1 MTVIWVVLA
10 ALLPAAFGGATLALL
25 SARPRGPADWIW
37 LGAAGW
43 LLAILA
49 LGAGLPLLPIAPSA
63 AFAWLAPVLLVL
75 ATLLSVLARWRWT
88 GAIAAEADP
97 VDVSMKVP
105 AGRGSWRSR
114 WLPLLALPL
123 AIQFVLILHQALW
136 MPTYPWDAW
145 TVWLLRARAWLEA
158 DAFLPML
165 GLQDWW
171 GAQVPALPTIAP
183 DYPNAVP
190 GVAVWFGSAAGG
202 WNSAAVHSAWP
213 LAWLAGALALWS
225 GLLRAG
231 VGYRVA
237 ELGCLAWA
245 SLPMLSAHA
254 ALAGYADLWVGL
266 LLMLAGLAALQLG
279 QAARRRGALL
289 VLLLSILLL
298 PMVKLEGWIW
308 AGVALSILSFA
319 LLPRRGR
326 RIAAAL
332 LALGALLALLLLVLV
347 PLQLMV
353 PGLGEFRIG
362 EGALAL
368 GPIQAQFQPQN
379 VLPELLWTLF
389 ELPHWHLLWLLL
401 PVLLA
406 LGWRRGV
413 QQGGLPAGAAGLA
426 LGALLGLAFLVLVFG
441 FSQHAQWLRDLTSV
455 NRLLL
460 HWLPLPLLLAAWLWR
475 ASLAADAPSAK
486 ED

>member
-1 MTVIWVVLA
+1 MTVLWVVLA
-10 ALLPAAFGGATLALL
+10 ALLPAAFGGAVLALL

-37 LGAAGW
+37 LGASGW

-49 LGAGLPLLPIAPSA
+49 LGASLPLLPIAPSS

-75 ATLLSVLARWRWT
+75 GILLSLLAWRRWA
-88 GAIAAEADP
+88 GATAAEADP
-97 VDVSMKVP
+97 VDATLSMP
-105 AGRGSWRSR
+105 AGRGTWRSR
-114 WLPLLALPL
+114 WLPLLALVL

-136 MPTYPWDAW
+136 TPSYPWDAW

-158 DAFLPML
+158 DAFLPLL

-171 GAQVPALPTIAP
+171 AAQAPALPTIAP

-190 GVAVWFGSAAGG
+190 GIAVWFGSAAGG
-202 WNSAAVHSAWP
+202 WNSAAVHAAWP

-231 VGYRVA
+231 VGCRVA
-237 ELGCLAWA
+237 ELGCFAWA

-266 LLMLAGLAALQLG
+266 LLMLAGLSALQLG
-279 QAARRRGALL
+279 EAGQRRAALI

-298 PMVKLEGWIW
+298 PAVKLEGWIW

-326 RIAAAL
+326 RIAVAL
-332 LALGALLALLLLVLV
+332 LALGAALVLLMLLLW
-347 PLQLMV
+347 PLQVTL

-362 EGALAL
+362 EGAFAL
-368 GPIQAQFQPQN
+368 GPIQAQFHPQN

-389 ELPHWHLLWLLL
+389 VLPHWHLLWLVL
-401 PVLLA
+401 PVLVA
-406 LGWRRGV
+406 LGAWRGRR
-413 QQGGLPAGAAGLA
+413 QGGLPAGAAGLA
-426 LGALLGLAFLVLVFG
+426 LGALLGLVFLVLVFG
-441 FSQHAQWLRDLTSV
+441 FSQHAQWLRDLTSI

-475 ASLAADAPSAK
+475 ASPAASAPSVK
-486 ED
+486 GD